1 MRPVQLLQS
10 GSVVIIGNDALHA
23 SFHSKPFT
31 AGHTLKSLIAHCY
44 DLSCPAYSPALFTVP
59 VEQHR
64 TFRRLLF
71 TADSSERCLQAVIPE
86 LFHVKHHTECFT

>member
-1 MRPVQLLQS
+1 MRPVRLLQS

-23 SFHSKPFT
+23 SLSQQPFT

-44 DLSCPAYSPALFTVP
+44 DLSSPAYSPALFTVP